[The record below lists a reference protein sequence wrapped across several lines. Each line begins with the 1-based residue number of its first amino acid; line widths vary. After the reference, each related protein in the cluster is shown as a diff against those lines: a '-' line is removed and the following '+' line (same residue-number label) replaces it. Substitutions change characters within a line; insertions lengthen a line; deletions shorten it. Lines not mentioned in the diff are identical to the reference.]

1 MDRENHHHRSWWS
14 FWESSYRHRP
24 QGIPTVTRSIRET
37 CFRSYAFFSVIP
49 AGCTV
54 VFVSKLQPSRRGSEQ
69 SLAVATTLPL
79 YFGKAIYEVHNC
91 ARVLPFCRLSSKCTF
106 VAVYGR
112 MEAWDLIVVDEEG
125 SKEGLPNISSL
136 SVLVDE
142 KPIDKPLAAVS
153 APSQVCLLCLRIL
166 R

>member
-1 MDRENHHHRSWWS
+1 
-14 FWESSYRHRP
+14 
-24 QGIPTVTRSIRET
+24 
-37 CFRSYAFFSVIP
+37 
-49 AGCTV
+49 
-54 VFVSKLQPSRRGSEQ
+54 
-69 SLAVATTLPL
+69 
-79 YFGKAIYEVHNC
+79 
-91 ARVLPFCRLSSKCTF
+91 
-106 VAVYGR
+106 

>member
-1 MDRENHHHRSWWS
+1 M
-14 FWESSYRHRP
+14 
-24 QGIPTVTRSIRET
+24 
-37 CFRSYAFFSVIP
+37 
-49 AGCTV
+49 

-79 YFGKAIYEVHNC
+79 YFGTAIYEVHNC